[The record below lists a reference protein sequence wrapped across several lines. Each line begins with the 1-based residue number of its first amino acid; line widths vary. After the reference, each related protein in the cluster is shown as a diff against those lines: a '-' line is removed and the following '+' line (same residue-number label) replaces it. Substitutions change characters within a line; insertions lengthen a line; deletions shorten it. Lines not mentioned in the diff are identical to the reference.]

1 MPRPRSKRN
10 AWMPAGVY
18 LLRGKYVL
26 RRDGSQI
33 TLAPGS
39 ASQRDVLAA
48 FVEATRTAAPE
59 LTLSGLIDEYTG
71 SDRFR
76 LKLARR
82 TQADCLHALDKIR
95 TTATK
100 AGGVFGDVPA
110 RTISVVTVR
119 KYMDKRGG
127 ESETRAD
134 RELAYLSA
142 CFGWARQRGLVDI
155 NPCDGVSRFNPP
167 ARTRYVTHEE
177 FSQRYWLAGERGRQ
191 DLQACMWLAYL
202 CRLRVGEILRLRDTD
217 VRDDGLLARR
227 AKGSKTQVIEWSD
240 TLREAIA
247 LARSVPRR
255 TTTPLL
261 IISPES
267 GLPLTPA
274 AFSTAWQR
282 LKVQAQAAGQAIDW
296 TFHDLKAKGVT
307 DAQGDKRLASGHKS
321 LAMTERYDRL
331 PGKAPATR

>member
-1 MPRPRSKRN
+1 MPRPRSKRTS
-10 AWMPAGVY
+10 WMPVGVY

-26 RRDGSQI
+26 RRDGTQI
-33 TLAPGS
+33 TLAPGT

-48 FVEATRTAAPE
+48 YLDATQTAAPQ
-59 LTLSGLIDEYTG
+59 LTLAGLIAEYQAG
-71 SDRFR
+71 DRWR
-76 LKLARR
+76 KLARR
-82 TQADCLHALDKIR
+82 TQADAAHALAI
-95 TTATK
+95 
-100 AGGVFGDVPA
+100 VA
-110 RTISVVTVR
+110 RTPTKSGGTFGEVAARDITVVTIR
-119 KYMDKRGG
+119 RYLDKRGQT
-127 ESETRAD
+127 SETRAD
-134 RELAYLSA
+134 RELAYLSSA
-142 CFGWARQRGLVDI
+142 FGWARQRGLVDI

-202 CRLRVGEILRLRDTD
+202 CRLRIGEVLRLRDTD
-217 VRDDGLLARR
+217 VRNDGLLARR

-240 TLREAIA
+240 TLREALA
-247 LARSVPRR
+247 LAHSVPRR

-261 IISPES
+261 IVSPES

-282 LKVQAQAAGQAIDW
+282 LKVQAQSAGQATDW

-307 DAQGDKRLASGHKS
+307 DAAGDKRLASGHKTF
-321 LAMTERYDRL
+321 AMTERYDRL